1 MTDWHIITGK
11 LKTGRLAGCLAGWLK
26 TFKVS
31 ANHLFFSWFLEVVG
45 KSDVKKGVDS
55 GLTPNSL
62 TRQELEQKQGRQLE
76 RRLGRRLGKQLLSI
90 KPLKP
95 PSKPQWQQLR
105 PSLERQVPNWEKRR
119 ATKWEKSPES
129 GGWATLRLGS
139 RRANIQAVGS
149 GSPRPSK

>member
-1 MTDWHIITGK
+1 MRRSPLESESG
-11 LKTGRLAGCLAGWLK
+11 AGGEANL
-26 TFKVS
+26 TFP
-31 ANHLFFSWFLEVVG
+31 FLVLGSCWEVRRQ
-45 KSDVKKGVDS
+45 KGVDS

-90 KPLKP
+90 KPLKL
-95 PSKPQWQQLR
+95 PSKPQWQQLW